1 MTFSPFVIVER
12 PFVANIVD
20 YSMPYNMERA
30 VVLTQ
35 VTTQMKSNIFSYFS
49 AFDTN
54 VWILIIVS
62 LITMT
67 TIVSLFHKMLLVKKD
82 LTISIIFNLFLK
94 FYGSFL
100 DKGLLKGL
108 LFFEFNYM
116 IYISVYIFS
125 FRHIIQK

>member
-1 MTFSPFVIVER
+1 MTFSPFGIVER
-12 PFVANIVD
+12 PFIADIVD
-20 YSMPYNMERA
+20 YSIPYNVERA
-30 VVLTQ
+30 VVLTH
-35 VTTQMKSNIFSYFS
+35 VASKLNSNIFSYFS
-49 AFDTN
+49 AFDSN

-100 DKGLLKGL
+100 DKGLLKEL
-108 LFFEFNYM
+108 LFFKFN
-116 IYISVYIFS
+116 
-125 FRHIIQK
+125 